1 MLICGLGNSRKGCG
15 AVFLQEKHRPATRF
29 FLLFTRRPDQGKW
42 ERVQLLVFSSLK
54 KTEFYRAQGL
64 RSEKILS
71 STHQHQPRYKALF
84 LMRRSSSQEK
94 VG

>member
-1 MLICGLGNSRKGCG
+1 VLICGLGNSRKGCG

-29 FLLFTRRPDQGKW
+29 FFCSHGAQTRESG
-42 ERVQLLVFSSLK
+42 RVQLLVFSSLK